1 MLADSAGGGA
11 LPARPLSLISE
22 GSGFSSP
29 RLSDAGIEEGGER
42 VFPGCLLP

>member
-1 MLADSAGGGA
+1 MLADSAA
-11 LPARPLSLISE
+11 LSAWPLSLIAE
-22 GSGFSSP
+22 GSGFSSL